1 MILLFQ
7 KISAAAGMVWIAGKI
22 IYAYGYYSE
31 IDGNF
36 HSQKTKSGTI
46 TCLM

>member
-22 IYAYGYYSE
+22 IYAYGYYS
-31 IDGNF
+31 DGNF
-36 HSQKTKSGTI
+36 IYRFSNILVFLKRH
-46 TCLM
+46 